1 MQNKSYKLL
10 VDDLSRQ
17 VRDAQFS
24 QEQLALVMQ
33 VSQSQI
39 SRVLSGKGKRRTK
52 LFDGLCI
59 YMHNQIKGVTIH
71 AVQESAEMLEAIAS
85 IWDGSTEQA
94 QSIAV
99 AIRGLKP
106 LCNAS
111 ERVK

>member
-1 MQNKSYKLL
+1 MQDKSYKLL
-10 VDDLSRQ
+10 VEKLSLQ
-17 VRDAQFS
+17 VRGAQFS
-24 QEQLALVMQ
+24 QEKLALAMK

-39 SRVLSGKGKRRTK
+39 SRVLSGKCKRRSK

-59 YMHNQIKGVTIH
+59 YVSNQTKGVTIH
-71 AVQESAEMLEAIAS
+71 AVQESTEMLEAIAS

-94 QSIAV
+94 QSIAI

-111 ERVK
+111 ERLK